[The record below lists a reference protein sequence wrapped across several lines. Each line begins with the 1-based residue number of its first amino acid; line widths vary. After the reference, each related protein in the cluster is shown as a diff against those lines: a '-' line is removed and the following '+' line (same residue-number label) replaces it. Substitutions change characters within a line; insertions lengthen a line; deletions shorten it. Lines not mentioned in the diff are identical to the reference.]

1 MLKTL
6 IIRAKWVYIYIRN
19 HHATMAL
26 YHHYSPRLS
35 LKIPLE
41 TKFACN
47 FLMIA
52 CMLEVKDAMERMVI
66 NPRWNEYVS
75 TLFNRQNGYLAYA
88 LVGAVRATIL
98 DDGF

>member
-1 MLKTL
+1 
-6 IIRAKWVYIYIRN
+6 
-19 HHATMAL
+19 
-26 YHHYSPRLS
+26 
-35 LKIPLE
+35 
-41 TKFACN
+41 
-47 FLMIA
+47 
-52 CMLEVKDAMERMVI
+52 MLEVKDAMERMVI